1 MEALKIA
8 FTTLCLDAFYRLVS
22 RICTNDHHDQNNSQE
37 SSILSEKLDYVLG
50 GIVVIQREDRT
61 EEIVLNMICSHFL
74 SFPTATFREQTF
86 LLLLLVSLIL
96 LLLADYD
103 W

>member
-1 MEALKIA
+1 MHFIDLWAVYVLMIITIKTIVKSRQ
-8 FTTLCLDAFYRLVS
+8 FYPR
-22 RICTNDHHDQNNSQE
+22 
-37 SSILSEKLDYVLG
+37 SSITFWEASSSFNAM
-50 GIVVIQREDRT
+50 QREDRT